1 MSGVTVDPRLVDPH
15 PFPQNDVAWLQRRA
29 SKTEHKLEF
38 FWRDEKRWQCDFTYG
53 RIASLAANLGL
64 PHAAS
69 SENQAR
75 THIANALDDL
85 RDRICHLRLVTED
98 GYDYPHK
105 LEAANDH
112 AKEMMEIF
120 DDLLVALA
128 GAERLYTNGFGDDR

>member
-1 MSGVTVDPRLVDPH
+1 MVDPRLDPS
-15 PFPQNDVAWLQRRA
+15 PFPANDVQEAARRA

-38 FWRDEKRWQCDFTYG
+38 FWRDGQRWQCDFTYG

-64 PHAAS
+64 PHSAS

-85 RDRICHLRLVTED
+85 RDRICHLRLLTEP
-98 GYDYPHK
+98 GYGYQHK

-112 AKEMMEIF
+112 AKELMEIF

>member
-1 MSGVTVDPRLVDPH
+1 MVDPRLDPS
-15 PFPQNDVAWLQRRA
+15 PFPANDQQEAARRA
-29 SKTEHKLEF
+29 SKAEHKLEF

-85 RDRICHLRLVTED
+85 RDRICHLRLLTEP
-98 GYDYPHK
+98 GYGYQHK

-112 AKEMMEIF
+112 AKELMEIM

>member
-1 MSGVTVDPRLVDPH
+1 MVDPRLDPM
-15 PFPQNDVAWLQRRA
+15 PSPRNDLQEAQRSQ
-29 SKTEHKLEF
+29 SKQDHKLEF
-38 FWRDEKRWQCDFTYG
+38 FWRDGERWQCDFTYG

-64 PHAAS
+64 PQSAS

-75 THIANALDDL
+75 TQIANALDDL
-85 RDRICHLRLVTED
+85 RDRICHLRLVTEAD
-98 GYDYPHK
+98 YDYPHK

-112 AKEMMEIF
+112 AKELMEIF

>member
-1 MSGVTVDPRLVDPH
+1 MSGSEADPTLDPS
-15 PFPQNDVAWLQRRA
+15 PFPANDVQERQRRA

-38 FWRDEKRWQCDFTYG
+38 FWRDGERWQCDFTYG
-53 RIASLAANLGL
+53 RIASLVANLGL

-69 SENQAR
+69 RENQAR

-112 AKEMMEIF
+112 AKELMEIF